1 MTSRSLRSTLESLAL
16 TFADSVLDA
25 LRSAPIDELMGG
37 SAAPAARP
45 ARPTR
50 PARRAA
56 ARVARRPR
64 AVAAPAPVVRGGR
77 LARRSSE
84 DLERT
89 LGLVVAAVQSNGMR
103 AEDIQKFL
111 SLDRRELPRVLA
123 LGLSKKVLRK
133 TGAKRAT
140 KYHAV

>member
-1 MTSRSLRSTLESLAL
+1 M
-16 TFADSVLDA
+16 TFADSVLEA
-25 LRSAPIDELMGG
+25 IRSAPIDELTGRTP
-37 SAAPAARP
+37 AAPAARP
-45 ARPTR
+45 ARR
-50 PARRAA
+50 PPVRAARRA
-56 ARVARRPR
+56 RR
-64 AVAAPAPVVRGGR
+64 VAAPAPVMRGGR

-140 KYHAV
+140 MYHAV